1 MANRFKMFD
10 CPVGKDHSELD
21 LVLSPL
27 MQRLKNLFAHP
38 VAIVWMN
45 PLQHRV
51 EVGETLL
58 GIKTPEFDNFP
69 QTSKQALSR

>member
-1 MANRFKMFD
+1 MADGFKMFD
-10 CPVGKDHSELD
+10 GPFRKNHSELD

-38 VAIVWMN
+38 VAIVGMD

-51 EVGETLL
+51 EVGETLQ
-58 GIKTPEFDNFP
+58 GIKTPKFDNFP
-69 QTSKQALSR
+69 QTSRQARSR